1 MKNHLEML
9 LFYLKRSLFHQEMRL
24 FRQETPLFDQEMPL
38 FLQEMPL
45 FKQETPLFKQEMS
58 LFYKETSLF
67 EEETPL
73 FAQQRLPFASQQH
86 FCGHQKEGLL
96 SQRLILQIISTFMIS
111 IYSQNTNN
119 QFERRMFI
127 FLLTIKEDVP
137 KKLFRGI
144 SSLNI

>member
-45 FKQETPLFKQEMS
+45 FKQEMS

-73 FAQQRLPFASQQH
+73 FAQQRLLFAFQQH